1 MKKNMII
8 IVPIVAIVLL
18 LIGGTYAWFTWS
30 GSQNSNIVLTIGD
43 FAGYVKSSTN
53 ISVSNL
59 APVLNYQSTTA
70 YSDILVSGTVDTA
83 TYSGVKTTITLNIT
97 SNTFSSSYN
106 DFKYAVYN
114 KTSSALVSNGILNG
128 KTGSI
133 ELYNTTS
140 TSSSLN
146 INYVVYIYIDGT
158 NSNSTDYMGKKLAGT
173 LTITSVGISK

>member
-43 FAGYVKSSTN
+43 FAGFVKSSTN
-53 ISVSNL
+53 INVSNL
-59 APVLNYQSTTA
+59 APVLDYKSTTA
-70 YSDILVSGTVDTA
+70 YSNIVVSGTVDTN
-83 TYSGVKTTITLNIT
+83 TYSGVKTTMTLNIT

-114 KTSSALVSNGILNG
+114 KTSGTLVSNGVLNG

-133 ELYNTTS
+133 TLYTTTS

-158 NSNSTDYMGKKLAGT
+158 NRNSTDYMGKKLAGT
-173 LTITSVGISK
+173 LTVTSVGISK

>member
-59 APVLNYQSTTA
+59 APVLDYKSTTA
-70 YSDILVSGTVDTA
+70 YSDIVISGTVDTN
-83 TYSGVKTTITLNIT
+83 TYSGAKTTITLNIT
-97 SNTFSSSYN
+97 SNTFGSSYN

-114 KTSSALVSNGILNG
+114 KTSGTLVSNGVLNG
-128 KTGSI
+128 KTGSV
-133 ELYNTTS
+133 ELYSTTT

-146 INYVVYIYIDGT
+146 INYTVYIYIDGT

-173 LTITSVGISK
+173 LSVSSSGISK